1 MALQGG
7 CRIGTNNVCE
17 RVEGPQGP
25 DFNRL
30 DWEKH
35 MKSRM
40 QKGFTLVE
48 IAIVLVIVG
57 LLIGGV
63 LKGQEMITNA
73 KLKRIESDNAGLAAA
88 MFSYQD
94 RYLQLPG
101 DDSGAGSR
109 FDIYTKTGGVGAA
122 ANGSGDGVI
131 DGVWDN
137 VVVSS
142 SWSDESSSSSPTQ
155 ETSKFFGHLRAAGLI
170 PGGSGEDPTRPT
182 NAYGGLIGI
191 QNGSLGIAGHVN
203 IFGQIEGAIA
213 RILEAR
219 LDDNAADSGRI
230 QSNKSA
236 GSNGMAAGAA
246 SDGAA
251 YDDNARYDMAF
262 RL

>member
-1 MALQGG
+1 M
-7 CRIGTNNVCE
+7 IN
-17 RVEGPQGP
+17 
-25 DFNRL
+25 
-30 DWEKH
+30 K
-35 MKSRM
+35 K

-88 MFSYQD
+88 LFSYQD

-101 DDSGAGSR
+101 DDSGASDR
-109 FDIYTKTGGVGAA
+109 FDIYALASTPIT
-122 ANGSGDGVI
+122 ANGGGDGVI
-131 DGVWDN
+131 GDGADWDT
-137 VVVSS
+137 VVQGSGS
-142 SWSDESSSSSPTQ
+142 GWTNGSTN

-170 PGGSGEDPTRPT
+170 PGGSGTDATRPT

-191 QNGSLGIAGHVN
+191 QNGSLNMAGTAT

-213 RILEAR
+213 RILESR
-219 LDDNAADSGRI
+219 LDDNAADTGRMRGQLVAAGMGATTAPANPTYAESGRY
-230 QSNKSA
+230 NL
-236 GSNGMAAGAA
+236 
-246 SDGAA
+246 
-251 YDDNARYDMAF
+251 AF